1 MTRKPAIRPAEG
13 GSYIRQA
20 DGTLKRA
27 EAITAPSETVE
38 KTGTPQNVAEKPAR
52 KTPAKPAV
60 KED

>member
-1 MTRKPAIRPAEG
+1 MTRKPAARPDEG

-20 DGTLKRA
+20 DGTLMPA
-27 EAITAPSETVE
+27 GSATAPSEAVE
-38 KTGTPQNVAEKPAR
+38 KTGTAQQPAEKPAR

>member
-1 MTRKPAIRPAEG
+1 MTRKPAARPAEG

-20 DGTLKRA
+20 DGTLARA
-27 EAITAPSETVE
+27 EATTAPSEAVE
-38 KTGTPQNVAEKPAR
+38 KKGTHQSAAEKPTR